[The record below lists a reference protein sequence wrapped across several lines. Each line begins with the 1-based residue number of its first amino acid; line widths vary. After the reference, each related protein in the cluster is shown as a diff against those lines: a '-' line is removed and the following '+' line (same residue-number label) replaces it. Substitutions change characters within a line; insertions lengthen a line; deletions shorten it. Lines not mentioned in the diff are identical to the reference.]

1 MSAWDKL
8 SMFERADIMKLAV
21 KSGVY
26 NLDAIRNGYNK
37 FAEGGGIHI
46 DPSKKGTFTAA
57 ASRHNMGV
65 QEFASKV
72 LANKDSYSPAMVKK
86 ANFARNAAKWYGDG
100 GELSLLDK
108 VKANLSA
115 RLMNAA
121 RKNHGK
127 GNISDKMRYDPSD
140 PATANGGVAQS
151 TYLLDRN
158 LQRRMFL
165 EAGYQEGT
173 EGDYGLV
180 RKAVGDR
187 KLPVFQRK
195 PDVIS
200 RQELVPFGNA
210 HLDYSDGK
218 YRYQGPKDTELIHA
232 GNYPIAYYVDNEGK
246 MYTKA
251 WDLNDY
257 GNASSSGRYSDIKQ
271 ALANALDYI
280 GNPTVVT
287 TGFQPVVDESG
298 NHVSAYPKGFGL
310 IDDVQLNPEQ
320 RLYNKFIKDRGLHLE
335 TINGYGQ
342 AVPMLP
348 EVVVTGKKNRNAS
361 KCVE

>member
-1 MSAWDKL
+1 
-8 SMFERADIMKLAV
+8 
-21 KSGVY
+21 
-26 NLDAIRNGYNK
+26 
-37 FAEGGGIHI
+37 
-46 DPSKKGTFTAA
+46 
-57 ASRHNMGV
+57 MGV